1 MKVYLVGGA
10 VRDSLL
16 GLAVKDKD
24 WVVVGETEASMKQQG
39 FSQVGSDF
47 PVFLH
52 PESKQE
58 YALARTERKNGKGY
72 TGFTVNSS
80 QGIALEEDLLRR
92 DLTINAMA
100 MDPNQQIIDPFNGQ
114 QDLQN
119 RVLRHVSD
127 AFQEDPLRVLRVARF
142 AARYYSLGFSVAN
155 ETMELMKQ
163 MVSNGELQHLVS
175 ERVWKETSRALMEDH
190 PDVYFEVLRE
200 CGALDIWFPELACL
214 WGIPNPAKWH
224 PEIDTGVHTM
234 MVLQQ
239 ASLLSDALTI
249 RYAALVH
256 DLGKALTDPAQWP
269 SHRGHETL
277 GLTPISNLSEKLKVP
292 NECKELALLMSEFHS
307 HIHRAFDL
315 KPSTI
320 LKVLNRCDAWRKQSR
335 FEQLLITCK
344 ADARGRTGFEDID
357 YEQANFL
364 RNAFE
369 AAAAIDV
376 KPIVEKGFTG
386 KAIREQLDIQRIEAI
401 RTVKKQWETLT
412 AN

>member
-52 PESKQE
+52 PESRQE

-80 QGIALEEDLLRR
+80 QNIALEEDLLRR

-100 MDPNQQIIDPFNGQ
+100 MDTNQQIIDPFNGQ
-114 QDLQN
+114 QDLQK

-142 AARYYSLGFSVAN
+142 AARYHSLGFSVAD
-155 ETMELMKQ
+155 ETMVLMKQ
-163 MVSNGELQHLVS
+163 MVDNGELQHLVS

-190 PDVYFEVLRE
+190 PEVYFEILRE
-200 CGALDIWFPELACL
+200 CGALDVWFPELACL
-214 WGIPNPAKWH
+214 WGIPNPAQWH

-239 ASLLSDALTI
+239 ASLLSDSLTI

-256 DLGKALTDPAQWP
+256 DLGKALTDPYQWP

-277 GLTPISNLSEKLKVP
+277 GLTPIAELSEKLKVQ
-292 NECKELALLMSEFHS
+292 
-307 HIHRAFDL
+307 IGRAH
-315 KPSTI
+315 
-320 LKVLNRCDAWRKQSR
+320 V
-335 FEQLLITCK
+335 
-344 ADARGRTGFEDID
+344 
-357 YEQANFL
+357 
-364 RNAFE
+364 
-369 AAAAIDV
+369 
-376 KPIVEKGFTG
+376 
-386 KAIREQLDIQRIEAI
+386 
-401 RTVKKQWETLT
+401 
-412 AN
+412 